1 MAFLHRQRL
10 YEVFLIFFIYSFMY
24 PISYSSEK
32 FFSSGFLHLKDYQSR
47 IDLDKDNLICKD
59 FYSPFEERDRKS
71 LKALE
76 HRLTG
81 SYAEYRRSYKPG
93 HLHAGI
99 DLKGAF
105 DETIFAVGRGQVH
118 LIFRE
123 FPHQSVVVKH
133 LLSDGSLLYSVY
145 THVQDVRVQVGQQV
159 SKDTPLARLFNRTEL
174 TQANFGTPNHLH
186 LEIRKSF
193 ADRGRASYSSMTL
206 DDLNTFCRD
215 PLDFFK
221 EYLKE

>member
-1 MAFLHRQRL
+1 MAFLHRQRF
-10 YEVFLIFFIYSFMY
+10 YGVFLIFFLYSSIY

-32 FFSSGFLHLKDYQSR
+32 FFSSGFLNLKDNQSS
-47 IDLDKDNLICKD
+47 IDPEKDKLICRD
-59 FYSPFEERDRKS
+59 FYSPFDEPNRKS

-76 HRLTG
+76 RRLTG

-105 DETIFAVGRGQVH
+105 DENVYAVGRGQVH

-145 THVQDVRVQVGQQV
+145 THVQDIRVRVGQLV
-159 SKDTPLARLFNRTEL
+159 NKDTPLARLFNKTEL
-174 TQANFGTPNHLH
+174 TLANFGTQNHLH

-206 DDLNTFCRD
+206 DELSTFCVD
-215 PLDFFK
+215 PFEFFK
-221 EYLKE
+221 GYLKE